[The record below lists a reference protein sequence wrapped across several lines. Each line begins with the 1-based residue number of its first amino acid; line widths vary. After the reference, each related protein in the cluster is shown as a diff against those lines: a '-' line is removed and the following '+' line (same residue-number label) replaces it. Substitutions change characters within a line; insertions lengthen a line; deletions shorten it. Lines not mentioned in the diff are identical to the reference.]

1 MYQIWRMCNYLQDA
15 ELKETLLM
23 LQEGGRVAAGEEPAR
38 NIY

>member
-1 MYQIWRMCNYLQDA
+1 MRNYLQDA

-23 LQEGGRVAAGEEPAR
+23 LLGGGQVAAGEEPAR